1 MIFKYP
7 VYRKKGSNRNIKIK
21 IKGRMVEQS
30 PGVYNWIVN
39 GETKPGNYI

>member
-7 VYRKKGSNRNIKIK
+7 VYRKKGSNRNIK